1 MNVLDF
7 ILSMGLSGDAGGGAA
22 GDGAGG
28 GDAGSGQ
35 AGSSDSSSQDNRN
48 LPVMP
53 QWASNLPTEITGNE
67 AARNILMQHKEDDA
81 KIEVPVGL
89 VKSYIDAKRAVSGM
103 VTIPAENATA
113 EQKAAFNK
121 KVGVPDKAEDYS
133 LKVPDGAPAELFKD
147 DQINAFKKDAHEL
160 GVPKGKAEELF
171 NRFAGRQIET
181 YNGMMSTNQQG
192 QQERLDALKTELGN
206 DYDATVAVADKAAA
220 FASPELFDK
229 LNKAGL
235 SADID
240 VIKGFAKIGNALG
253 EGMLKGVGPGV
264 PAVALTKQEL
274 EVMMRDPK
282 YKLPQGDPVGEQWR
296 AKVTAGF
303 EQLYPG
309 SSGGDIAPSSGRS
322 LHGAQ

>member
-1 MNVLDF
+1 
-7 ILSMGLSGDAGGGAA
+7 GTGD
-22 GDGAGG
+22 
-28 GDAGSGQ
+28 
-35 AGSSDSSSQDNRN
+35 DNRN

-53 QWASNLPTEITGNE
+53 QWAGNLPEEITGNE
-67 AARNILMQHKEDDA
+67 AARNILMQHKEGNA

-121 KVGVPDKAEDYS
+121 KTGVPDKAEDYS

-147 DQINAFKKDAHEL
+147 DQIDAFKKDAHEL

-192 QQERLDALKTELGN
+192 QQESFDALKKELGN
-206 DYDATVAVADKAAA
+206 DFDATVKSADQAAA
-220 FASPELFDK
+220 WADPEMF
-229 LNKAGL
+229 NVIHKAGL
-235 SADID
+235 ANHP
-240 VIKGFAKIGNALG
+240 VIVKGFGKVAKALG

-264 PAVALTKQEL
+264 PTVALTKQEL

-282 YKLPQGDPVGEQWR
+282 YKLAQGDPVGEEWR

-322 LHGAQ
+322 LHGA